1 MINDDQLFL
10 KEEVRRAQQCFLLEN
25 PKFIRKPEL
34 FKFCEFKS
42 ELNEVIVCKTKLR
55 RLGYFL
61 LGLTLGVPYML
72 VAFAYNLQEDKRVSL
87 MIGAGLQVLALVL
100 LGVPLIV

>member
-10 KEEVRRAQQCFLLEN
+10 KEEVRLAHQCFLLEN

-42 ELNEVIVCKTKLR
+42 ELNEVIVCSTKLR

-61 LGLTLGVPYML
+61 LGLLLGIPYML
-72 VAFAYNLQEDKRVSL
+72 LAFPYNLQEDKRVSL
-87 MIGAGLQVLALVL
+87 MIGAAVQVLLVVL
-100 LGVPLIV
+100 VAVPVVV